1 MQLQQN
7 YSYCDTLTLERV
19 ERWMQFNQIHVLSED
34 GLVTILLDLFSAGA
48 ESVANSLDY
57 CILYLILNPHIQ
69 KKVQDELDAVV
80 GRSRRPSLDDRPRYK
95 HEC

>member
-1 MQLQQN
+1 MQ
-7 YSYCDTLTLERV
+7 Y
-19 ERWMQFNQIHVLSED
+19 NQLHILSED

-80 GRSRRPSLDDRPRYK
+80 GRSRRPSLDDKPRYK
-95 HEC
+95 HRNVHVEVKNVAL